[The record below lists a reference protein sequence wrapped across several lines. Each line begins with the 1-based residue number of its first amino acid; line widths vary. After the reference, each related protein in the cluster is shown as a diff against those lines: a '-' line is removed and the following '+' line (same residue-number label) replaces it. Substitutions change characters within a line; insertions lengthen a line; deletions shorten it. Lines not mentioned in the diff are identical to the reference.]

1 MEHEIDKKL
10 GITGKQDVMDMGIA
24 KYNEECRSIVMR
36 YQGEWREIVER
47 MGRWIDFDG
56 GYKTLDPTFME
67 SEWWAFKE
75 MFKKGL
81 VYKGLRVMPYSNGCT
96 TPLSNFEA
104 GSDYREVSD
113 PAVTVSFPLKHDPK
127 ASLLAWT
134 TTPWTLPS
142 NIGLCVHPDFNY
154 IRIKD
159 EESGNEYYLHENL
172 LTTLYKDPK
181 KAKFTKLSTIK
192 GKDMVGWT
200 YEPLFDYFYE
210 EVSRYGGGGAKP
222 IEKNLNSICLNLPS
236 ISSPR
241 SLIVQRHWLQSPL

>member
-1 MEHEIDKKL
+1 MK
-10 GITGKQDVMDMGIA
+10 MGIA

-56 GYKTLDPTFME
+56 GYKTLNTTFME
-67 SEWWAFKE
+67 SEWWAFKTL
-75 MFKKGL
+75 FQKGL

-154 IRIKD
+154 LKIKD

-181 KAKFTKLSTIK
+181 KAKFTKLETIK

-200 YEPLFDYFYE
+200 YEPLFNYFYE
-210 EVSRYGGGGAKP
+210 EVSFR
-222 IEKNLNSICLNLPS
+222 EREFS
-236 ISSPR
+236 R
-241 SLIVQRHWLQSPL
+241 SRN